1 MKFARVRLRISF
13 QQLDYII
20 RGQINLQFFAKD
32 AANREDL
39 DLKREN
45 ESKEY
50 LCNIEYHE

>member
-13 QQLDYII
+13 QQLDYMI
-20 RGQINLQFFAKD
+20 REQINLQFFAKD

-50 LCNIEYHE
+50 LCNIE